1 MQIKHIISTM
11 TLIVLSMYAA
21 NGQWNA
27 GIRVG
32 THLSNTTATG
42 IIDDVLPM
50 DWKAGPEIGASIEKF
65 ITPQL
70 SVVSGLQYSSKG
82 FTINEG
88 FDFSLLGINIPV
100 EVSANTK
107 LNYIETPLA
116 LKYNITDGRTRPYVL
131 GGISPSY
138 ATGGKI
144 QPVATFIL
152 DFNLP
157 EVNIDFSDNNFARW
171 NVAAMIGAG
180 VEHSV
185 ATGKIFADIT
195 YKHGMTDVVTNT
207 IVDLGVKN
215 KGLSL
220 GIGYAHSF

>member
-1 MQIKHIISTM
+1 MRNIISTM

-27 GIRVG
+27 GIRIG
-32 THLSNTTATG
+32 THLSNTSATG
-42 IIDDVLPM
+42 VIDDVLPM
-50 DWKAGPEIGASIEKF
+50 DWKAGPEFGATFEKF
-65 ITPQL
+65 LSPRL
-70 SVVSGLQYSSKG
+70 SVISGLQYSSKG

-100 EVSANTK
+100 EVRANTR
-107 LNYIETPLA
+107 LNYVDTPLA
-116 LKYNITDGRTRPYVL
+116 LKYNFTEETTRPYVL

-138 ATGGKI
+138 ATGGKV
-144 QPVATFIL
+144 QPIASFIL

-157 EVNIDFSDNNFARW
+157 EVNIDFSDNNFSRW

-180 VEHSV
+180 VEHDVSM
-185 ATGKIFADIT
+185 GKIFVDIT
-195 YKHGMTDVVTNT
+195 YKHGMTDIVTNT

-215 KGLSL
+215 RGLSI
-220 GIGYAHSF
+220 GMGYAHSF